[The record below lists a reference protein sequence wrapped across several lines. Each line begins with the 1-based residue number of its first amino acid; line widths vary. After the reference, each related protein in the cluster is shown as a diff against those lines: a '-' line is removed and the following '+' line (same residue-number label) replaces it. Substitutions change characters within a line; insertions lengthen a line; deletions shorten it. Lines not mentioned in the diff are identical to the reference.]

1 MNNYNQLTGIN
12 TDTQWIYDPT
22 YVRQYTQ
29 DRYSKPLSV
38 SDQLKNGWQG
48 MGLDQKLNTIGN
60 TVGTLMGAYNAY
72 QANKLAKNQFAFSK
86 DAWNRQWDAQK
97 GLTNSQLED
106 RQQRRFNESNG
117 RAMSVTEYMNK
128 YGVK

>member
-29 DRYSKPLSV
+29 DSYNKPLSV
-38 SDQLKNGWQG
+38 SGQLKNGWQG

-60 TVGTLMGAYNAY
+60 TVGNLMGAYNAY
-72 QANKLAKNQFAFSK
+72 QANKLAKNQFAFQK
-86 DAWNRQWDAQK
+86 DAWNRQWEAQK
-97 GLTNSQLED
+97 GLTNSQLAD
-106 RQQRRFNESNG
+106 RQRKRFNNSGGN
-117 RAMSVTEYMNK
+117 AMSVSEYMGK
-128 YGVK
+128 YGVR